1 MRQRLDLWPSGIEV
15 ERISAPLIILREQA
29 ALLGERTKNLVQ
41 AEVIEEES
49 RRDRFIFYFFL
60 LAPVLGNYRYQLL
73 TVSHD
78 IDLYPVEI
86 TVEDSILHEVSEK
99 LDVRIHDSQGN
110 YRQGDEPQYIH
121 AESEEAFIKALRIIF
136 NTSKSR
142 RVLTA
147 LISQSDP
154 TWTGVLVMANG
165 TTEIEDEDIPF

>member
-29 ALLGERTKNLVQ
+29 ALLSERTKNLVQ

-73 TVSHD
+73 TASHD

-86 TVEDSILHEVSEK
+86 TVEDNILHEVSEK
-99 LDVRIHDSQGN
+99 LDIRTYDSQGY

-136 NTSKSR
+136 NTRKSH

-154 TWTGVLVMANG
+154 TWTGEAAMMNG
-165 TTEIEDEDIPF
+165 TTEIKDEDIPF